1 MTEERRDFTARAAI
15 VQRVIEGVVQNPSVM
30 LTVEMLQQW
39 LNVPHDAARRI
50 LGRLDSSGL
59 ITEVQRDGTCWCGGT
74 RWHGRDAMRISV
86 SSWATTPAD
95 AERSAQAIIEAAS
108 RCRP

>member
-1 MTEERRDFTARAAI
+1 MTEERRDFSTRAAI

-50 LGRLDSSGL
+50 LSRLDSSGL
-59 ITEVQRDGTCWCGGT
+59 VTEVQRGVWARGTLGT
-74 RWHGRDAMRISV
+74 G
-86 SSWATTPAD
+86 PAWY
-95 AERSAQAIIEAAS
+95 
-108 RCRP
+108 

>member
-59 ITEVQRDGTCWCGGT
+59 ITEVQRGVWARGALGTGP
-74 RWHGRDAMRISV
+74 
-86 SSWATTPAD
+86 SWY
-95 AERSAQAIIEAAS
+95 
-108 RCRP
+108 